1 METKP
6 DLVPA
11 PKQRRWL
18 SLLWQQW
25 KPVEVSKPAVDPELH
40 TLTDVQRSAEVFRYS
55 VLTTEY
61 WLSPKGKLREWLRLN
76 LLVSVVVGIPGLL
89 IVPIIT
95 YLLGQFV
102 TWTELLMQIGRNLLV
117 FPVTVIA
124 AIAVFT
130 ALLSLIRVLLH
141 R

>member
-6 DLVPA
+6 DLVPQ

-18 SLLWQQW
+18 SILRQQW
-25 KPVEVSKPAVDPELH
+25 KPLEVKKPAVDPELH
-40 TLTDVQRSAEVFRYS
+40 RLTDVQRSAEVFRYS

-76 LLVSVVVGIPGLL
+76 VLVAVVIGFPALF

-102 TWTELLMQIGRNLLV
+102 TWTELLMQIGKNLLV

-130 ALLSLIRVLLH
+130 ALLCFIRVLLH